1 MNSSRLSQI
10 LQVLL
15 IILINTAS
23 YGQNPIKETRLTRK
37 LGNIEI
43 IITQFKSLIKY
54 PKIPLC
60 NAEISIK
67 KNGNKIDS
75 IIFKE
80 IEGVG
85 GDYGLNVYNELI
97 NDHLII
103 TKYGDYDG
111 LTIIINNKGEV
122 FSIIGGYIFVDF
134 ESNILF
140 SIYDS
145 DLSGFSVFD
154 LSSDSEILKTTE
166 MEDRPNAF
174 YKQKSEYLM
183 KTINDETETEAIWN
197 VNLLTKELNKVQI
210 ELETLNDFLLNKLIE
225 KNKINC
231 E

>member
-1 MNSSRLSQI
+1 MQNLRLIQI
-10 LQVLL
+10 YQVLI
-15 IILINTAS
+15 IILISTVS
-23 YGQNPIKETRLTRK
+23 YGQDSIKETRITK
-37 LGNIEI
+37 NLGNVTVKIV
-43 IITQFKSLIKY
+43 QFKSLIET

-60 NAEISIK
+60 CAEIDIV

-80 IEGVG
+80 IEAVG
-85 GDYGLNVYNELI
+85 GNYGISVYNELI

-111 LTIIINNKGEV
+111 RTIIINNNGKV
-122 FSIIGGYIFVDF
+122 YSIVGGYVFADL
-134 ESNILF
+134 EDGMLF

-154 LSSDSEILKTTE
+154 LSSDTEIYKNTD

-174 YKQKSEYLM
+174 FKNKGEYLLR
-183 KTINDETETEAIWN
+183 TINDETGIEVIWKIN
-197 VNLLTKELNKVQI
+197 FQTKELNKVQI
-210 ELETLNDFLLNKLIE
+210 ELETLNDFLLKNLIE
-225 KNKINC
+225 RKLINC